1 MTETKTNTGHK
12 VLKVFL
18 ITLTIFVGVQ
28 LVGRLLLNSSL
39 VHDFVKNKATELA
52 NNSLN
57 GTLSIG
63 NVDGDLWKEIRITD
77 VLLSDP
83 DTVFSADTIYASY
96 NIWSFLKDTYQI
108 NEIHIKGVNSL
119 IEEQDDSTYNVQ
131 HLVKE
136 DPDEAIEPEEES
148 TPLNIRFSKIS
159 LRDINSRF
167 VATDYLPDSVLVLK
181 SLNADLSASIGD
193 SLGVTLSSLDFQI
206 KEGRLPEPIKFSASA
221 GYVDDQV
228 SLNQLVI
235 ETGRTYIKTHANA
248 DISDST
254 FAADVSSSPFSMQ
267 DIRPYLDAPI
277 PYDDVG
283 FELSVSGSLKNLN
296 IKLNAD
302 HSKARNIEVSTLID
316 LTSEPVVRN
325 FGILSGP
332 VDLGYFLGDSVSASV
347 QDSRITLS
355 GSLRQDLNRSDAI
368 WGFTFNEIRYE
379 DYYAER
385 LIGSGTLLEDDLRG
399 HAEIHAPGR
408 QEVMLNPTL
417 SGLLEEEPTWSL
429 GLSLRRIDLAYWLK
443 DPELESMIGLEVFAE
458 GKGFTLSENMIEFS
472 VETLP
477 SLVRE
482 DSEKIYEISDQQF
495 SSISIEGTL
504 NNLKAEA
511 KGSLRLIEDELTFD
525 ASIED
530 YMSNSPSYK
539 YRAATRGFDLREI
552 TGFEDF
558 PTSVNLKAYGE
569 GVGFDPKESVVF
581 CSVEI
586 DSSVINGASFD
597 QFTVNN
603 ALSNGILTMTDG
615 VLRSDIIEGT
625 FFGKKN
631 IFDYTDPDNRLSVD
645 MTIKDLQPLATLA
658 GLELLQ
664 VTGSLKGDI
673 VQDTSRTLRSDVQL
687 DLNNIRIDSLFTAT
701 RIHGEAVGSLEELR
715 KFEMDLSISDPVI
728 SDIRFQDIKLGSE
741 GIANADT
748 VYSKFILEVI
758 GSERGRLY
766 QSGVLDLSLNSE
778 LYNINFDQFDIITAE
793 SELLLQEPF
802 HVRYHNFSIGTD
814 TLELRSTSGAFLEFS
829 IPYADSVEQHA
840 WVLGEN
846 FDFGLIQEVILGE
859 RFLDGVLSG
868 GLNMDKN
875 ADTLNGQGDLN
886 LTRLDYKGVTADSL
900 QFSFTTEKDRLK
912 ANGSVYW
919 AGEEKIAGNL
929 NIPFS
934 LRSQDELDD
943 AFFSRQISGDLTIKP
958 TKIDHFQGVLKEIEI
973 NETNGILSFN
983 GMMSGTAG
991 KPVFNGD
998 LRIDEPVLSGINLD
1012 LVTAGFNYDNQESE
1026 IKLNAEIMAVKQ
1038 KAASVDVNYPFAF
1051 DFRTLQAETLG
1062 EEELITIQV
1071 LTENFNIAVF
1081 NDFLNRQFMHDLKGT
1096 LTADFSLKGTTE
1108 KMEPNGYIRL
1118 GGAEVSVPVAGIK
1131 LQKIRSDLEFSN
1143 TGLTVKELSATSG
1156 KGTFSANGDIGLKE
1170 GRPTNI
1176 DLKANAN
1183 QFRLANN
1190 QNYNLVIDMN
1200 STVSGDIM
1208 RPKATGKLSIRNGF
1222 VYLDDFGEKQVEEVH
1237 LEGESEPTFS
1247 PYDSLAIEMEF
1258 EINKNFFVR
1267 NRGYLG
1273 MEIELVG
1280 NLDARKE
1287 TNGDLSLFGSLSGA
1301 GGYVRP
1307 LGKRFNLEVADL
1319 IFSGPPDNPD
1329 LNIKTKYT
1337 PPTRQKGEAVVVYYI
1352 IEGEAQDPEFRF
1364 ESTPMMEESDIACY
1378 TLFSQPCIS
1387 NDGIQNTFA
1396 NSGTGIA
1403 TDVLTD
1409 VLLNQIG
1416 AIATSKLGV
1425 DVVQI
1430 DNTGSGSNKG
1440 TSIKTGWYLN
1450 DRTFFAMVNEI
1461 TRATPKMMFILEYI
1475 LTENLDLIV
1484 VQGDESRTG
1493 FDLRYQ
1499 FDY

>member
-1 MTETKTNTGHK
+1 MTEKKRNTGLK
-12 VLKVFL
+12 ALKVFL

-28 LVGRLLLNSSL
+28 IIGRLLLNSSL
-39 VHDFVKNKATELA
+39 AHNFVKNKATELVA
-52 NNSLN
+52 KNLN
-57 GTLSIG
+57 GTLNIG
-63 NVDGDLWKEIRITD
+63 SVDGDLWKEILITD

-83 DTVFSADTIYASY
+83 DTVFSADTIYVNY
-96 NIWSFLKDTYQI
+96 DVWSFFKDIYQI
-108 NEIHIKGVNSL
+108 NEVHIKGVNSL
-119 IEEQDDSTYNVQ
+119 IEEREDSTFNVQ

-136 DPDEAIEPEEES
+136 SPEEE
-148 TPLNIRFSKIS
+148 TGPLNIRFSKIS
-159 LRDINSRF
+159 LRDINSRVSGSHYF
-167 VATDYLPDSVLVLK
+167 PDSVLVLN
-181 SLNADLSASIGD
+181 SLDADLSVSIGD
-193 SLGVTLSSLDFQI
+193 SLGLTLSSLDFQI

-221 GYVDDQV
+221 GYADEQV

-254 FAADVSSSPFSMQ
+254 FTADVSSSPFSML
-267 DIRPYLDAPI
+267 DVRPYLDYPI
-277 PYDDVG
+277 PYDEVD
-283 FELSVSGSLKNLN
+283 FELSISGSLKNLS
-296 IKLNAD
+296 IKLIAD
-302 HSKARNIEVSTLID
+302 HPKARNVELSTILD
-316 LTSEPVVRN
+316 LSSDPVAHN

-332 VDLGYFLGDSVSASV
+332 VDVGYFLGDSISASV
-347 QDSRITLS
+347 QDSRITVSGLLS
-355 GSLRQDLNRSDAI
+355 RDLNRSDAI
-368 WGFTFNEIRYE
+368 WGFTFNELRYE
-379 DYYAER
+379 NYYVER
-385 LIGSGTLLEDDLRG
+385 LTGSGTLLEDDLIG

-408 QEVMLNPTL
+408 QEVMLNPAL

-429 GLSLRRIDLAYWLK
+429 GASLRRIDLAYWLS
-443 DPELESMIGLEVFAE
+443 DPELKSTIGLEVSAE
-458 GKGFTLSENMIEFS
+458 GKGFTLSQNIIEFS

-477 SLVRE
+477 VPIRGE
-482 DSEKIYEISDQQF
+482 SEKMYVIADQQF
-495 SSISIEGTL
+495 TSFRIKGTL
-504 NNLKAEA
+504 NEAKAEA
-511 KGSLRLIEDELTFD
+511 KGRLRFIEDELTFE

-530 YMSNSPSYK
+530 YLEEKPSYQ
-539 YRAATRGFDLREI
+539 YQAVTRGFDLREI
-552 TGFEDF
+552 AGFDDF
-558 PTSVNLKAYGE
+558 PTSVNLKAVGE
-569 GVGFDPKESVVF
+569 GIGFDPKESVVF

-586 DSSVINGASFD
+586 DSSIINGASFD

-603 ALSNGILTMTDG
+603 SYSNGILTMTDG

-625 FFGKKN
+625 FYGKKN
-631 IFDYTDPDNRLSVD
+631 IFDYTDPNNRLSVD
-645 MTIKDLQPLATLA
+645 MEIKDLQPLAPLA
-658 GLELLQ
+658 GLDLLHA
-664 VTGSLKGDI
+664 TGSLKGDI
-673 VQDTSRTLRSDVQL
+673 IQDTSRTLKSNFEIDLENVQL
-687 DLNNIRIDSLFTAT
+687 DSIFMAT

-715 KFEMDLSISDPVI
+715 KFEMDLSINDPVF
-728 SDIRFQDIKLGSE
+728 SGIRFQDVKLGSE

-748 VYSKFILEVI
+748 LYSKFILDVI
-758 GSERGRLY
+758 GSSRGRLH
-766 QSGVLDLSLNSE
+766 QSGELDLSLE
-778 LYNINFDQFDIITAE
+778 AGLYNINFDRFDIITSE

-802 HVRYHNFSIGTD
+802 HVRYNNFAVGTD
-814 TLELRSTSGAFLEFS
+814 TLELRSSSGAFLEFS

-846 FDFGLIQEVILGE
+846 FDFGLIQEVIFGE

-875 ADTLNGQGDLN
+875 ADTLNGKGDLN
-886 LTRLDYKGVTADSL
+886 LTRLNYNGVTADSL
-900 QFSFTTEKDRLK
+900 SFSFLTEKERLT
-912 ANGSVYW
+912 ANGSIYW
-919 AGEEKIAGNL
+919 SGEEKISGNL

-934 LRSQDELDD
+934 LKSQEELEE
-943 AFFSRQISGDLTIKP
+943 AFFSRNISGELTVKP
-958 TKIDHFQGVLKEIEI
+958 TRIEHFQGLLQKIDI

-983 GMMSGTAG
+983 GQMSGTAG
-991 KPVFNGD
+991 EPIFQGD
-998 LRIDEPVLSGINLD
+998 IRVDEPVLSGIRFD

-1026 IKLNAEIMAVKQ
+1026 IKLNAELTAVQQ
-1038 KAASVDVNYPFAF
+1038 KAASVSVNYPFAF
-1051 DFRTLQAETLG
+1051 DFRTMEARTASEDET
-1062 EEELITIQV
+1062 ITIQV
-1071 LTENFNIAVF
+1071 LTEDFNIAVF
-1081 NDFLNRQFMHDLKGT
+1081 NDFINKQFMKGLKGT
-1096 LTADFSLKGTTE
+1096 LTADFSLKGTAG
-1108 KMEPNGYIRL
+1108 KMEPKGYIRL
-1118 GGAEVSVPVAGIK
+1118 GEAEVSVPVAGIK
-1131 LQKIRSDLEFSN
+1131 LQKIRSDLEFTN
-1143 TGLTVKELSATSG
+1143 NGLEVKELSATSG
-1156 KGTFSANGDIGLKE
+1156 RGTFNANGNIGLKE
-1170 GRPTNI
+1170 GRPDNI
-1176 DLKANAN
+1176 NLKANAN

-1190 QNYNLVIDMN
+1190 QNYNLVIDLN
-1200 STVSGDIM
+1200 STISGNIM

-1222 VYLDDFGEKQVEEVH
+1222 VYLDDFGEKQVEDVH

-1280 NLDARKE
+1280 KLDARKE

-1307 LGKRFNLEVADL
+1307 LGKRFDLQVADL
-1319 IFSGPPDNPD
+1319 TFSGPPDNPD

-1337 PPTRQKGEAVVVYYI
+1337 PPTRQKGEAIVVYYI
-1352 IEGEAQDPEFRF
+1352 IEGEAQDPDFRF
-1364 ESTPMMEESDIACY
+1364 ESDPMMEESDIACY

-1409 VLLNQIG
+1409 VLLNQVG

-1430 DNTGSGSNKG
+1430 DNTGSGSQKG

-1484 VQGDESRTG
+1484 VQGDDSRSG
-1493 FDLRYQ
+1493 VDLRYQ

>member
-1 MTETKTNTGHK
+1 MTDKKRNTGLK

-28 LVGRLLLNSSL
+28 ILGRVMLNSSL
-39 VHDFVKNKATELA
+39 AHNFVKKKATELA

-57 GTLSIG
+57 GKLSIG
-63 NVDGDLWKEIRITD
+63 KVNGDLWKEILITD

-96 NIWSFLKDTYQI
+96 DIWSFLKDTYLI
-108 NEIHIKGVNSL
+108 NEVHIKGVNSR
-119 IEEQDDSTYNVQ
+119 IEERDDSTYNVQ
-131 HLVKE
+131 HLLKKG
-136 DPDEAIEPEEES
+136 PPEAAQPEEPGS
-148 TPLNIRFSKIS
+148 LNIIFSKIS
-159 LRDINSRF
+159 LRDINSHF
-167 VATDYLPDSVLVLK
+167 IAADYLPDSVLTLQG
-181 SLNADLSASIGD
+181 LDADLSASIGD
-193 SLGVTLSSLDFQI
+193 SLGITLSSLDFQI

-221 GYVDDQV
+221 GYSDDKV
-228 SLNQLVI
+228 SFNQLVI

-254 FAADVSSSPFSMQ
+254 FSADVASAPFSLE
-267 DIRPYLDAPI
+267 DIGPYLDYPI
-277 PYDDVG
+277 PYDDVD
-283 FELSVSGSLKNLN
+283 FELSLSGSLKNLS
-296 IKLNAD
+296 IKLHAD
-302 HSKARNIEVSTLID
+302 HPKARNIEVSTLMD
-316 LTSEPVVRN
+316 LSSEPVARN

-332 VDLGYFLGDSVSASV
+332 VDIGYFLGDTINVSV

-355 GSLRQDLNRSDAI
+355 GYLEQDMNKTDAT
-368 WGFTFNEIRYE
+368 WGFTFNKLRYE
-379 DYYAER
+379 DYYADR
-385 LIGSGTLLEDDLRG
+385 ITGSGTLVEDDLVG
-399 HAEIHAPGR
+399 HLEVHAPGR
-408 QEVMLNPTL
+408 QEVILNPSL
-417 SGLLEEEPTWSL
+417 FGLLEEEPTWSV
-429 GLSLRRIDLAYWLK
+429 GVSVRRIDLAYWLK
-443 DPELESMIGLEVFAE
+443 DDAMESLIGLEAFAK
-458 GKGFTLSENMIEFS
+458 GKGLALSGNTIEYS
-472 VETLP
+472 VKTLP
-477 SLVRE
+477 SAARKG
-482 DSEKIYEISDQQF
+482 SEKINMIAGQQF
-495 SSISIEGTL
+495 TSLKIEGIL
-504 NNLKAEA
+504 NEQKAKA
-511 KGSLRLIEDELTFD
+511 KGKLRLIEDELTFE

-530 YMSNSPSYK
+530 YLKDKPSYK
-539 YRAATRGFDLREI
+539 YKASTRGFDLREI

-558 PTSVNLKAYGE
+558 PTSLNMNANGE
-569 GVGFDPKESVVF
+569 GIGFDPTESVVF
-581 CSVEI
+581 CSIEI
-586 DSSVINGASFD
+586 DSSVVNGASFNK
-597 QFTVNN
+597 FTVNST
-603 ALSNGILTMTDG
+603 LSQGIFTMTDG
-615 VLRSDIIEGT
+615 ELRSDIIEGT

-645 MTIKDLQPLATLA
+645 MKIKDLQPLAPLA
-658 GLELLQ
+658 GLDLLQ

-673 VQDTSRTLRSDVQL
+673 VQDSSRTLKSNIQL
-687 DLNNIRIDSLFTAT
+687 DLDNIQIDTIFTAT
-701 RIHGEAVGSLEELR
+701 RIHGETIGSLEELR
-715 KFEMDLSISDPVI
+715 RFEMDLSISDPVI
-728 SDIRFQDIKLGSE
+728 SGIRFQDIKLGSE

-748 VYSKFILEVI
+748 LYSKFILEVI
-758 GSERGRLY
+758 GSARGRLY
-766 QSGVLDLSLNSE
+766 QSGEMDLSLSSN
-778 LYNINFDQFDIITAE
+778 LFNINFDRFDIITSE

-802 HVRYHNFSIGTD
+802 HVRYSNYAIGTD

-846 FDFGLIQEVILGE
+846 FDFGLIQEVVFGE

-868 GLNMDKN
+868 GLKMDKN

-886 LTRLDYKGVTADSL
+886 LTRLSYNGVTADSL
-900 QFSFTTEKDRLK
+900 KFSFLTQKERLT
-912 ANGSVYW
+912 ANGAVYW
-919 AGEEKIAGNL
+919 DGIEKMAGNL

-934 LRSQDELDD
+934 LKSPEELDE
-943 AFFSRQISGDLTIKP
+943 AFFSRKISGDLTVKP
-958 TKIDHFQGVLKEIEI
+958 TKIDHFQGVLQKVDI
-973 NETNGILSFN
+973 NETNGIISFN
-983 GMMSGTAG
+983 GLMSGTAG
-991 KPVFNGD
+991 KPIFRGD
-998 LRIDEPVLSGINLD
+998 LRIDEPVLSGIKLD
-1012 LVTAGFNYDNQESE
+1012 LITAGFNYDNQESE
-1026 IKLNAEIMAVKQ
+1026 IKLNADITAVQQ
-1038 KAASVDVNYPFAF
+1038 KAASVSVNYPFAF
-1051 DFRTLQAETLG
+1051 DFRTLEARTTD

-1071 LTENFNIAVF
+1071 LTEDFNIAVF
-1081 NDFLNRQFMHDLKGT
+1081 NDFLKKQFTHDLKGT

-1108 KMEPNGYIRL
+1108 KMEPKGYIRL
-1118 GGAEVSVPVAGIK
+1118 NDAEVSVPVAGIT
-1131 LQKIRSDLEFSN
+1131 LQKIRSDLEFTS
-1143 TGLTVKELSATSG
+1143 TGLKVKELSATSG
-1156 KGTFSANGDIGLKE
+1156 KGTFRANGNIEIKD
-1170 GRPTNI
+1170 GRPDNI
-1176 DLKANAN
+1176 NLKATAN

-1237 LEGESEPTFS
+1237 LEGESEPSFS

-1258 EINKNFFVR
+1258 EINRNFFVR

-1273 MEIELVG
+1273 MEIELLG

-1307 LGKRFNLEVADL
+1307 LGKRFDLEVADL
-1319 IFSGPPDNPD
+1319 TFSGPPDNPE

-1337 PPTRQKGEAVVVYYI
+1337 PPTRQKGEAIVVYYI

-1364 ESTPMMEESDIACY
+1364 ESNPMMEESDIACY

-1409 VLLNQIG
+1409 VLLNQLG
-1416 AIATSKLGV
+1416 SIATSKLGV

-1430 DNTGSGSNKG
+1430 DNTGSGSQKG

-1484 VQGDESRTG
+1484 VQGDDSRSG
-1493 FDLRYQ
+1493 MDLRYQ